1 MARPEYPTWL
11 VRLLTDY
18 RHLRIGA
25 AVGQFRDHDPETA
38 VVPHWQTCAYCSG
51 DGKPCT
57 HEAQRFVGPGVVT
70 KEPIVSWWNLDPMLC
85 RQMAVDFDR
94 FIESRPGRALQF
106 FHLLYRTYAA
116 ELNKDGELVM
126 RNRTIAEVAKLMRL
140 TVADAVQCHDHH
152 ICIGAE
158 MLADYAPR
166 RSA

>member
-70 KEPIVSWWNLDPMLC
+70 KEPIVSW
-85 RQMAVDFDR
+85 
-94 FIESRPGRALQF
+94 
-106 FHLLYRTYAA
+106 
-116 ELNKDGELVM
+116 
-126 RNRTIAEVAKLMRL
+126 
-140 TVADAVQCHDHH
+140 
-152 ICIGAE
+152 
-158 MLADYAPR
+158 
-166 RSA
+166 